1 MAIAEA
7 FLVQTV
13 LYLPQ
18 KAEGSVSISVLI
30 HTDSDGL
37 IRFKAHH
44 KQILCNQ
51 AQNSP
56 SSRNTSINSIRNETT
71 NPPPIHTSRETVSA
85 EMVLLGKYASSQFQV
100 STACKIHGACK
111 SKDNLHQALPQ
122 GTAGGGGHLNMEE
135 GGWFVTWKHLI
146 SNTADR
152 MIFAYPSEVLENRRW
167 KVNGAFF
174 GGGVAG
180 IILGSS
186 CQNTV
191 QWLE

>member
-152 MIFAYPSEVLENRRW
+152 MILLIRVRSW
-167 KVNGAFF
+167 KTADGKSMEPFS
-174 GGGVAG
+174 GGGG
-180 IILGSS
+180 GNHLR
-186 CQNTV
+186 
-191 QWLE
+191 